1 MRAMKLIKLLCGFG
15 FLLLLA
21 SNVWA
26 ISRWSESR
34 GVYDDICY
42 LRQAHLFQKFG
53 VRGLDTNITLDND
66 RYLAGKL
73 KEIGFPSWNDV
84 KTAPC
89 HTFIPAADKWVMQ
102 YPPGTGL
109 VLAMFPSGFQ
119 VKPLYV
125 LANVIISCFALLG
138 LFYARQ
144 PASVAIAAVF
154 GFAVI
159 YLMINPAKASYSMAP
174 TMVVC
179 ALAGFLTAGLF
190 AGEPRRRLMLAA
202 AVGLLIGLSVNFRLP
217 NLLLSAGYA
226 LFFLCALLRTRNADT
241 FLQGA
246 AFGIAFLVGLALTLI
261 ANAINAGSPL
271 ATTYGGVDVAPPELN
286 SSVLWQYF
294 RDVQF
299 TLLVI
304 AVAWTAWL
312 WRFDPRPQVALV
324 VGANLAVN
332 LIFFMTHPI
341 YTPYYTIPV
350 AMLSLWTLLF
360 VTLDWRGEL
369 AAGKSALPQPVKTLN
384 TV

>member
-1 MRAMKLIKLLCGFG
+1 
-15 FLLLLA
+15 
-21 SNVWA
+21 
-26 ISRWSESR
+26 
-34 GVYDDICY
+34 
-42 LRQAHLFQKFG
+42 
-53 VRGLDTNITLDND
+53 
-66 RYLAGKL
+66 
-73 KEIGFPSWNDV
+73 
-84 KTAPC
+84 
-89 HTFIPAADKWVMQ
+89 
-102 YPPGTGL
+102 
-109 VLAMFPSGFQ
+109 
-119 VKPLYV
+119 
-125 LANVIISCFALLG
+125 
-138 LFYARQ
+138 
-144 PASVAIAAVF
+144 
-154 GFAVI
+154 
-159 YLMINPAKASYSMAP
+159 MINPAKASYSMAP

-226 LFFLCALLRTRNADT
+226 LFFLCAFLRARNADT

-246 AFGIAFLVGLALTLI
+246 AFGIAFLVGLAPTLT
-261 ANAINAGSPL
+261 ANAINAGSPF

-286 SSVLWQYF
+286 SSVLWQYV

-341 YTPYYTIPV
+341 FTPYYTIPV

-369 AAGKSALPQPVKTLN
+369 AAGKSALPRPVKTLN

>member
-1 MRAMKLIKLLCGFG
+1 
-15 FLLLLA
+15 
-21 SNVWA
+21 
-26 ISRWSESR
+26 
-34 GVYDDICY
+34 
-42 LRQAHLFQKFG
+42 
-53 VRGLDTNITLDND
+53 
-66 RYLAGKL
+66 
-73 KEIGFPSWNDV
+73 
-84 KTAPC
+84 
-89 HTFIPAADKWVMQ
+89 MQ

-138 LFYARQ
+138 LSYARQ

-154 GFAVI
+154 GFAAI

-226 LFFLCALLRTRNADT
+226 LFFLCAFLRTRNADT
-241 FLQGA
+241 FPQGA
-246 AFGIAFLVGLALTLI
+246 AFGIAFLVGLAPTLT
-261 ANAINAGSPL
+261 ANAINAGSPF

-286 SSVLWQYF
+286 SSVLWQYV

-341 YTPYYTIPV
+341 FTPYYTIPV

-369 AAGKSALPQPVKTLN
+369 AAGKSALPRPVKTLN

>member
-1 MRAMKLIKLLCGFG
+1 MKLIKLLCGFG

-53 VRGLDTNITLDND
+53 MRGLDTNITLDND

-73 KEIGFPSWNDV
+73 KEIGFPTWNDV

-144 PASVAIAAVF
+144 PASVALAAVF
-154 GFAVI
+154 GFAAI

-226 LFFLCALLRTRNADT
+226 LFFLCAFLRTRNADT

-246 AFGIAFLVGLALTLI
+246 AFGIAFLVGLAPTLTR
-261 ANAINAGSPL
+261 
-271 ATTYGGVDVAPPELN
+271 E
-286 SSVLWQYF
+286 
-294 RDVQF
+294 RDQ
-299 TLLVI
+299 
-304 AVAWTAWL
+304 
-312 WRFDPRPQVALV
+312 R
-324 VGANLAVN
+324 
-332 LIFFMTHPI
+332 
-341 YTPYYTIPV
+341 
-350 AMLSLWTLLF
+350 
-360 VTLDWRGEL
+360 
-369 AAGKSALPQPVKTLN
+369 GKSACDDLWRRRRRAARTEFERALAVCQGCAVHVAGDRSRVDRLAVAFRPAETAGRACGRGESRGQSDLLHDPSDLHALLHDPRGHAVAVDPFVRDSRLERRAGGGKVGLAAAGQNLN